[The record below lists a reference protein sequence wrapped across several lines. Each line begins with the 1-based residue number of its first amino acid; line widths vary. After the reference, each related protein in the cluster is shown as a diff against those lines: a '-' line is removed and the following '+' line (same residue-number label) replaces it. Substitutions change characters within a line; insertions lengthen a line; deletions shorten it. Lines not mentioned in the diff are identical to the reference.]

1 MYTDEDKVFYVKR
14 MWAEGLTPTAAS
26 RLWGVPSRRTL
37 AAWEKEAL
45 GGGLAVEAPRV
56 PGACK
61 RAKHARYPEET
72 RAEALRLLGLGKPTR
87 EIARALGLPSGSV
100 VSRWA
105 AEARRRAKMAPEAI
119 AMGEEKGAPDP
130 REAELD
136 RLRMECAVLREMLS
150 DPKAGDPARLSNRQ
164 KAELGERL
172 RRDYGFRLRRVTAFL
187 RISKSSY
194 EYERRALAAPR
205 RDDGALAARVAR
217 AFASLGGMCGYR
229 KVAACIRAGAD
240 GEPPAPAPERRVRR
254 AMREGGMS
262 ARGRRAGRRFSSYAG
277 EVDGGRPANVPRER
291 AVARREA
298 GEDFRLAHDFSAGAP
313 GELLVTDVTEFS
325 LNGFKAYLSPVIDC
339 WGGCPVGFSV
349 SAHPDGELWSS
360 SLREALACL
369 PAGSAPVVHTD
380 GGACYRTERWKSVL
394 AAAGASRSMSRKGT
408 CPDNTRGR
416 RASLARSS
424 RSSSTAGSGR
434 ASGARSSRGCCRGT
448 WGGTSGGGP
457 GGSARGAARATRPWP
472 STGGGPGTH
481 PAVRRAAGAVEWAR
495 AGTRFLPQSLS
506 TFFVHRTPIF
516 GKKDGTIEAARR
528 RCSANNEYQPLGEE
542 TNRSSWTAVL
552 VS

>member
-1 MYTDEDKVFYVKR
+1 MYTDEDKVFCVKR

-26 RLWGVPSRRTL
+26 RLWGAPSRRTL

-45 GGGLAVEAPRV
+45 GGGLAVGAPRV
-56 PGACK
+56 PGACR

-119 AMGEEKGAPDP
+119 AMGKEKGAPGP

-262 ARGRRAGRRFSSYAG
+262 ARGRRAG
-277 EVDGGRPANVPRER
+277 
-291 AVARREA
+291 
-298 GEDFRLAHDFSAGAP
+298 GAP
-313 GELLVTDVTEFS
+313 GHGRDGVLPQRVQGLPQPRHRLLGR
-325 LNGFKAYLSPVIDC
+325 LP
-339 WGGCPVGFSV
+339 GGVLGLGAPGRRAVLVVAPRG
-349 SAHPDGELWSS
+349 AG
-360 SLREALACL
+360 L
-369 PAGSAPVVHTD
+369 PAGGLGARGPHGRRGLLQD
-380 GGACYRTERWKSVL
+380 GALEVRARGGGRVALDVAQGDVPGQREGGGLLRH
-394 AAAGASRSMSRKGT
+394 AQAGVPLRPGVG
-408 CPDNTRGR
+408 GR
-416 RASLARSS
+416 RA
-424 RSSSTAGSGR
+424 
-434 ASGARSSRGCCRGT
+434 RGV
-448 WGGTSGGGP
+448 
-457 GGSARGAARATRPWP
+457 RGAAV
-472 STGGGPGTH
+472 GVHGV
-481 PAVRRAAGAVEWAR
+481 VRRAAAQEVPRGGGRAR
-495 AGTRFLPQSLS
+495 YETLAE
-506 TFFVHRTPIF
+506 H
-516 GKKDGTIEAARR
+516 RR
-528 RCSANNEYQPLGEE
+528 RLGYPVPPF
-542 TNRSSWTAVL
+542 AAQQAQ
-552 VS
+552 

>member
-37 AAWEKEAL
+37 ASWEKEAL

-56 PGACK
+56 PGACR

-187 RISKSSY
+187 RISKSSC
-194 EYERRALAAPR
+194 EYERRA
-205 RDDGALAARVAR
+205 
-217 AFASLGGMCGYR
+217 
-229 KVAACIRAGAD
+229 
-240 GEPPAPAPERRVRR
+240 RR

-262 ARGRRAGRRFSSYAG
+262 ARGRRAGRRFGSYAG

-339 WGGCPVGFSV
+339 WDGCPVGFSV
-349 SAHPDGELWSS
+349 SAHPDGELCSS

-380 GGACYRTERWKSVL
+380 GGACYRTERWKSAL

-408 CPDNTRGR
+408 CPDNARAEGFFGTLKQEFLYGRKWAGVGREEFEGLLSGYMGWYVGR
-416 RASLARSS
+416 RPR
-424 RSSSTAGSGR
+424 RFREGGR
-434 ASGARSSRGCCRGT
+434 ARYETLAE
-448 WGGTSGGGP
+448 
-457 GGSARGAARATRPWP
+457 
-472 STGGGPGTH
+472 H
-481 PAVRRAAGAVEWAR
+481 
-495 AGTRFLPQSLS
+495 
-506 TFFVHRTPIF
+506 
-516 GKKDGTIEAARR
+516 RR
-528 RCSANNEYQPLGEE
+528 RLGYPVPPF
-542 TNRSSWTAVL
+542 AAQQAQ
-552 VS
+552 

>member
-1 MYTDEDKVFYVKR
+1 MKGGDRELRQKVGPVEPVGAEAALYTDEDKVFYVKR

-26 RLWGVPSRRTL
+26 RLWGAPSRRTL

-56 PGACK
+56 PGACR

-119 AMGEEKGAPDP
+119 AMGKEKGAPGP

-339 WGGCPVGFSV
+339 WDGCPVGFSV
-349 SAHPDGELWSS
+349 SAHPDGELCSS

-369 PAGSAPVVHTD
+369 PAGSAPVARTD
-380 GGACYRTERWKSVL
+380 GGACYRTGRWKSAL

-408 CPDNTRGR
+408 CPDNARAEGFFGTLKQEFLYGREWAGVGREEFEGMLSGYMGWYVGR
-416 RASLARSS
+416 RPR
-424 RSSSTAGSGR
+424 RFREGGR
-434 ASGARSSRGCCRGT
+434 ARYETLAE
-448 WGGTSGGGP
+448 
-457 GGSARGAARATRPWP
+457 
-472 STGGGPGTH
+472 H
-481 PAVRRAAGAVEWAR
+481 
-495 AGTRFLPQSLS
+495 
-506 TFFVHRTPIF
+506 
-516 GKKDGTIEAARR
+516 RR
-528 RCSANNEYQPLGEE
+528 RLGYPVPPF
-542 TNRSSWTAVL
+542 AAQQAQ
-552 VS
+552 

>member
-1 MYTDEDKVFYVKR
+1 MYTDEDKVFCVKR

-26 RLWGVPSRRTL
+26 RLWGAPSRRTL

-56 PGACK
+56 PGACR

-105 AEARRRAKMAPEAI
+105 AEARRRAKMVPEAI
-119 AMGEEKGAPDP
+119 AMGKEKGAPGP

-205 RDDGALAARVAR
+205 RDDGSLAARVAR

-240 GEPPAPAPERRVRR
+240 G
-254 AMREGGMS
+254 
-262 ARGRRAGRRFSSYAG
+262 
-277 EVDGGRPANVPRER
+277 GRPANVPRER

-298 GEDFRLAHDFSAGAP
+298 GEDFRLAHDFSASAP

-339 WGGCPVGFSV
+339 WDGCPVGFSV
-349 SAHPDGELWSS
+349 SAHPDGELCSS

-380 GGACYRTERWKSVL
+380 GGACYRTGRWKSAL

-408 CPDNTRGR
+408 CPDNARAEGFFGTLKQEFLYGREWAGVGREEFEGLLSGYMGWYVGR
-416 RASLARSS
+416 RPR
-424 RSSSTAGSGR
+424 RFREGGR
-434 ASGARSSRGCCRGT
+434 ARYETLAE
-448 WGGTSGGGP
+448 
-457 GGSARGAARATRPWP
+457 
-472 STGGGPGTH
+472 H
-481 PAVRRAAGAVEWAR
+481 
-495 AGTRFLPQSLS
+495 
-506 TFFVHRTPIF
+506 
-516 GKKDGTIEAARR
+516 RR
-528 RCSANNEYQPLGEE
+528 RLGYPVPPF
-542 TNRSSWTAVL
+542 AAQQAQ
-552 VS
+552 

>member
-1 MYTDEDKVFYVKR
+1 MYTDEDKVFCVKR

-26 RLWGVPSRRTL
+26 RLWGAPSRRTL

-56 PGACK
+56 PGACR

-119 AMGEEKGAPDP
+119 AMGKEKGAPGP

-205 RDDGALAARVAR
+205 
-217 AFASLGGMCGYR
+217 
-229 KVAACIRAGAD
+229 
-240 GEPPAPAPERRVRR
+240 P
-254 AMREGGMS
+254 
-262 ARGRRAGRRFSSYAG
+262 
-277 EVDGGRPANVPRER
+277 RP
-291 AVARREA
+291 
-298 GEDFRLAHDFSAGAP
+298 
-313 GELLVTDVTEFS
+313 
-325 LNGFKAYLSPVIDC
+325 
-339 WGGCPVGFSV
+339 
-349 SAHPDGELWSS
+349 
-360 SLREALACL
+360 
-369 PAGSAPVVHTD
+369 
-380 GGACYRTERWKSVL
+380 
-394 AAAGASRSMSRKGT
+394 
-408 CPDNTRGR
+408 
-416 RASLARSS
+416 
-424 RSSSTAGSGR
+424 
-434 ASGARSSRGCCRGT
+434 
-448 WGGTSGGGP
+448 
-457 GGSARGAARATRPWP
+457 RGA
-472 STGGGPGTH
+472 
-481 PAVRRAAGAVEWAR
+481 
-495 AGTRFLPQSLS
+495 
-506 TFFVHRTPIF
+506 
-516 GKKDGTIEAARR
+516 
-528 RCSANNEYQPLGEE
+528 
-542 TNRSSWTAVL
+542 
-552 VS
+552 

>member
-1 MYTDEDKVFYVKR
+1 MEASVRITCAFFFGIDGISDIHSGIRDCKLEWELFKKIDGRYLLARIVPNGQYSGMWRLAVLNPGYILPISYLTTYKNLSRIIERPYIRCDAEEVFRLKISGEHILRFPTNFSGMTIEHLIDVALDANEADNREFLTANSSKNEFIGYMPSYTSYTPMSFNDDGTVTAARVEDEGCEKEINSTIEQMREQLTPLIELELRQKVGPVEPVGAEAALYTDEDKVFCVKR

-26 RLWGVPSRRTL
+26 RLWGAPSRRTL

-56 PGACK
+56 PGACR

-119 AMGEEKGAPDP
+119 AMGKEKGAPGP

-217 AFASLGGMCGYR
+217 AFASLGGMC
-229 KVAACIRAGAD
+229 
-240 GEPPAPAPERRVRR
+240 
-254 AMREGGMS
+254 
-262 ARGRRAGRRFSSYAG
+262 
-277 EVDGGRPANVPRER
+277 VDW
-291 AVARREA
+291 
-298 GEDFRLAHDFSAGAP
+298 L
-313 GELLVTDVTEFS
+313 
-325 LNGFKAYLSPVIDC
+325 
-339 WGGCPVGFSV
+339 
-349 SAHPDGELWSS
+349 
-360 SLREALACL
+360 
-369 PAGSAPVVHTD
+369 
-380 GGACYRTERWKSVL
+380 
-394 AAAGASRSMSRKGT
+394 
-408 CPDNTRGR
+408 
-416 RASLARSS
+416 
-424 RSSSTAGSGR
+424 
-434 ASGARSSRGCCRGT
+434 
-448 WGGTSGGGP
+448 
-457 GGSARGAARATRPWP
+457 
-472 STGGGPGTH
+472 
-481 PAVRRAAGAVEWAR
+481 
-495 AGTRFLPQSLS
+495 Q
-506 TFFVHRTPIF
+506 
-516 GKKDGTIEAARR
+516 
-528 RCSANNEYQPLGEE
+528 
-542 TNRSSWTAVL
+542 
-552 VS
+552 